1 MESVLSKD
9 KGYGKIRMDA
19 SLEYL
24 EIQITDSCNLNC
36 KGCSHCAGIIKKQ
49 HHVPLEFFQ
58 SDLKRMKELVPQI
71 TKIRILGGEPL
82 LNPKLEDYFIY
93 ARSVYPESDIRIT
106 TNGTLIL
113 TKGETFFQ
121 KLHAYKIGLDIS
133 VYPPVLK
140 HLEEIKEI
148 LRRYKVK
155 YKCTETIQKF
165 AKRISLDGKSEIE
178 QTFYSCNSKWCNF
191 LREGVLSL
199 CPAPIILE
207 WLAKHFDFQVD
218 TNAGKLDLYD
228 PLLVG
233 EHVVKFLNSPN
244 PVCRYCVDL
253 EFFDWEQN
261 AVPKLEDWVI
271 IK

>member
-1 MESVLSKD
+1 MGV
-9 KGYGKIRMDA
+9 IRTA
-19 SLEYL
+19 TALEYL

-36 KGCSHCAGIIKKQ
+36 KGCSHCAGIIKSQ
-49 HHVPLEFFQ
+49 HHVTLESFQ
-58 SDLKRMKELVPQI
+58 SDLNRMKELIPQI
-71 TKIRILGGEPL
+71 RKVRILGGEPF

-93 ARSVYPESDIRIT
+93 ARNVYPESDIRIA

-133 VYPPVLK
+133 IYPPTLK
-140 HLEEIKEI
+140 HIEKIKEI
-148 LRRYKVK
+148 LGQYKVE
-155 YKCTETIQKF
+155 YKCTETIHKF

-178 QTFYSCNSKWCNF
+178 QAFYGCNSRCCNF
-191 LREGVLSL
+191 LREGVLSI
-199 CPAPIILE
+199 CPLPIILE
-207 WLAKHFDFQVD
+207 WLAKHFGFQVD

-228 PLLVG
+228 PLLDG
-233 EHVVKFLNSPN
+233 GYIIKFLNSPN
-244 PVCRYCVDL
+244 PVCRYCTNL

-271 IK
+271 K